1 MPAIHGLIVV
11 VQIHF
16 YIFNSMY
23 LRLFLLV
30 LLVDTLSSCTHSVSK
45 FYPEI
50 IPQKSDVT
58 FSILPNASNE
68 LNIVYLGA
76 GNLVLERNGEAIITD
91 PFFSNQKLLKLLGN
105 VKTKPLLFSTWKTNY
120 EYFLSPA
127 VVKAGLVSHTHY
139 DHAMDLPLLLEKRY
153 FTNMNTLY
161 GNDYL
166 PKILKNFDNEGT
178 RLATLTDDQIFD
190 PTSQSDASYK
200 WISVTPR
207 IRFLPILSN
216 HAPHTK
222 KKLYMD
228 KPLNAEYFE
237 EHLIYSNSKT
247 KAFKW
252 STGSTYSFLVDFMDT
267 DTLRVFIQTSASQYP
282 YGFPPEAELIRKKVD
297 LAILCYASA
306 PNVEMYPNKLLEKI
320 LPKKIM
326 LVHWED
332 FFRTPKSFHDQRLVR
347 RTKPKK
353 VRERIDKLGRPKNDF
368 IMPKP
373 GTRIKIKY

>member
-1 MPAIHGLIVV
+1 M
-11 VQIHF
+11 F
-16 YIFNSMY
+16 
-23 LRLFLLV
+23 LRFVFFLLSV
-30 LLVDTLSSCTHSVSK
+30 ALLGSCTHSISK

-50 IPQKSDVT
+50 IPKKSDVT
-58 FSILPNASNE
+58 LSVESDARKEVNVI
-68 LNIVYLGA
+68 YLGA
-76 GNLVLERNGEAIITD
+76 GNLVLEQNGEAIITD
-91 PFFSNQKLLKLLGN
+91 PFFSNQKLLKLLGK
-105 VKTKPLLFSTWKTNY
+105 VKTKSLLYSTWKTNY

-166 PKILKNFDNEGT
+166 PKILQNFDNEGS
-178 RLATLTDDQIFD
+178 RLVAMSDDQVYD
-190 PTSQSDASYK
+190 PTAQADASYK

-207 IRFLPILSN
+207 SRFLPILSN

-228 KPLNAEYFE
+228 KPLNAEYFD

-252 STGSTYSFLVDFMDT
+252 STGSTYSFLVDFIDT

-282 YGFPPEAELIRKKVD
+282 YGFPPEAELKKKKVD

-306 PNVEMYPNKLLEKI
+306 PNVEMYPNKIVERI
-320 LPKKIM
+320 QPKKIM

-353 VRERIDKLGRPKNDF
+353 VRERIDALGRPKNDY

-373 GTRIKIKY
+373 GTRVKIKY